1 LLRRKH
7 ALEAN
12 ASRQTG
18 VHVAKEKSKGLAKRA
33 SGLKKTARRV
43 KDKTVKAAG
52 DHPLVAE
59 VVAAA
64 LVGAAAAL
72 KDPAKAREL
81 AASAADEIT
90 AIGKKSDAKG
100 AALWLLALDI
110 ARRSMNSMVGEGTG
124 ATAKKGGKSSAR
136 PKKKKKAA

>member
-1 LLRRKH
+1 MQV
-7 ALEAN
+7 AN
-12 ASRQTG
+12 AGDETG
-18 VHVAKEKSKGLAKRA
+18 VHVAKDKSDGLAKRA
-33 SGLKKTARRV
+33 AGLKKTANRV
-43 KDKTVKAAG
+43 KKKTVKAAA

-72 KDPAKAREL
+72 KNPAKAREL

-90 AIGKKSDAKG
+90 AAGKKTNAKG

-110 ARRSMNSMVGEGTG
+110 ARRSVNSMAGEGA
-124 ATAKKGGKSSAR
+124 ATKAKKTGKSPKA
-136 PKKKKKAA
+136 PAKPAKKKKKKAD